1 AAAENALLLAE
12 VCPTVT
18 LVHRGKKLR
27 ARREFAEQLR
37 TNHCITVFPESVVHR
52 IIGREHIEAVE
63 IERSG
68 AIKPFQMAV
77 QGVIVRIGFAPN
89 SELFR
94 EQLRMDE
101 SGYVLIN
108 GVQETALENVFAV
121 GDVTNPLS
129 PTISGAVGGGAT

>member
-1 AAAENALLLAE
+1 
-12 VCPTVT
+12 
-18 LVHRGKKLR
+18 
-27 ARREFAEQLR
+27 
-37 TNHCITVFPESVVHR
+37 VHR

-63 IERSG
+63 IERAG

-94 EQLRMDE
+94 EQLKMDE

-108 GVQETALENVFAV
+108 GVQETMLENVFAV
-121 GDVTNPLS
+121 GDVANPLS
-129 PTISGAVGGGAT
+129 PTISGAVGAGATAAKVIASRLQKR